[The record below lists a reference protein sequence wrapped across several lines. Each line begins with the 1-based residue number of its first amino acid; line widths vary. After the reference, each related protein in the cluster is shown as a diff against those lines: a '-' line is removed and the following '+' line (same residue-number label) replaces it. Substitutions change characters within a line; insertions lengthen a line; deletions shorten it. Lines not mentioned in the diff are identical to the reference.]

1 VTGQI
6 SCVAFD
12 IDDTLYL
19 ERDYVRS
26 GFAEVARW
34 AEVEFELHGLF
45 DRCWD
50 AFQAG
55 VRGRIF
61 DLAVTGY
68 AHVDPL
74 LVARLV
80 ERYRSHTPTIA
91 LLPDAEHALRRL
103 SGQYRLAALSDGPI
117 DSQRAKVQALGLVG
131 RLDQIVLTAEL
142 GPGHGKPAPEAFRL
156 IEEQVGSAG
165 TACCYIA
172 DNPAKDFKGPADLGW
187 RTIRVR
193 RPGGLHHDDA
203 SGPDVDVEVSD
214 LGSLQRLLQDWRTAR
229 VPS

>member
-1 VTGQI
+1 V
-6 SCVAFD
+6 FD

-19 ERDYVRS
+19 ERDYIRS

-34 AEVEFELHGLF
+34 AEIEFGLRGFF

-61 DLAVTGY
+61 DLAVTAY
-68 AHVDPL
+68 ADVDPRI
-74 LVARLV
+74 VARLI
-80 ERYRSHTPTIA
+80 ERYRSHTPAIA
-91 LLPDAEHALRRL
+91 LLPDADWALRRL
-103 SGQYRLAALSDGPI
+103 SGSYRIAALSDGPI

-131 RLDQIVLTAEL
+131 RLDPIVLTEDF

-156 IEEQVGSAG
+156 IEEQVRSAG
-165 TACCYIA
+165 AACCYVA
-172 DNPAKDFKGPADLGW
+172 DNPSKDFMGPADLGW
-187 RTIRVR
+187 RTVRVR

-203 SGPDVDVEVSD
+203 SGSDVDVEVHD
-214 LGSLQRLLQDWRTAR
+214 LSTLQRLLMDFRTLR
-229 VPS
+229 VQS